1 VKFSLTR
8 LFIRRPT
15 LVFVIVALMTFA
27 GVLSTATIVK
37 ELYPDVSQPT
47 VTVSVSYSGASV
59 TEMRDN
65 IVQPIEQNLAGT
77 PDLQT
82 LNAVVQQGQAQ
93 ITAIFDITS
102 DTATDLALTNK
113 AIQAAEKYLPTN
125 ISPPTVNLRDPT
137 QSVVV
142 TLALYSKKL
151 SLARLAMYATNVI
164 APQMEQV
171 PDISFVNVGGVVTP
185 AYEVVVDPARLAAA
199 NLTLNDVINT
209 LTADNQRVPGGF
221 AYEPNRQTTIDI
233 RGDIQ
238 NLDTVRNLAI
248 VQTGGSGPAIAS
260 NQTSTGAQVENY
272 RGGVGA
278 LPGVVNPWT
287 ASNSVVRI
295 GDVATVSEG
304 YEPRLQY
311 AHISGT
317 PGLFMQVQ
325 KAATGSEV
333 DASNNILRALPNIER
348 QFPEISFRVI
358 NVQSKFTGQQIA
370 LVTRTLM
377 EAILLT
383 GIAMIFFL
391 RSWRSAIVVCVSIP
405 TSLAIAITVMKL
417 MHLTIDTISLLGM
430 SLVIGIL
437 VDDSTVVLENIERH
451 YTELKADREEAAV
464 RGREEIGAAA
474 VVITLVDVVVFFPI
488 AFIQGQVGRQIAEF
502 AIVVVISTLTSL
514 FVSFTIT
521 PTLAGLWALRSHWKP
536 WPVVE
541 WFGRR
546 FDDTRAWYTQRAL
559 PWSLAHGRLV
569 ALFCA
574 GTFALALALVGFGAV
589 GEEFIPPV
597 DRGELFVQLIYPIG
611 TPIQTVE
618 KATFALERQMLGAP
632 DVFANTAVAGAYA
645 ASFGGFVSQSN
656 VGQIHV
662 WLKDNRAHET
672 SYWVDQFRRIVDR
685 YLPSGVQAV
694 VVPATSSQGGNA
706 QPIDF
711 LVTDVTGGDP
721 TPYAQQVFQLLQRV
735 PGATSVNSTGT
746 QLAPEI
752 SIQFDREKAQAL
764 GVDLGQAA
772 QAAGAAFGGNQATQF
787 ETTSGL
793 EQVQVIYPQSSQT
806 SLDMLKSVA
815 VRSSSGNLVYL
826 SDIAR
831 FVSTPTAP
839 LITRTDR
846 NNVIHVDAN
855 YSQSSSLSAV
865 ERGLLK
871 RLPSLHLP
879 PNIVVRPAPLGQQDF
894 MHQTL
899 VGMGL
904 AMIVSVILVYLLMVA
919 LYNSY
924 VSPFIII
931 FSVPVAAIGAIGAL
945 LLTHRTLNLF
955 SLIGT
960 ILLIGIAS
968 KNGILLVDYANTLR
982 NRGLD
987 KLSAIMQSAHTR
999 FRPIIMTSFSV
1010 MAGNLALA
1018 LALDPGAA
1026 ARSSLGI
1033 VVIGGVFSSLVLTLL
1048 LIPNVYMWLAPRDK
1062 PAREWASPPAW
1073 EFPPAGGQEPV
1084 PETRYR

>member
-1 VKFSLTR
+1 VNFSLTR
-8 LFIRRPT
+8 LFIQRPT
-15 LVFVIVALMTFA
+15 LVFVIVALMAFA
-27 GVLSTATIVK
+27 GILSGATIVK
-37 ELYPDVSQPT
+37 QLYPDVSQPT
-47 VTVSVSYSGASV
+47 VTISVQYSGASV
-59 TEMRDN
+59 AEMRDN

-82 LNAVVQQGQAQ
+82 MNSVVQQGQAT
-93 ITAIFDITS
+93 ITAVFYISS

-125 ISPPTVNLRDPT
+125 ISPPTVNLRDPAE
-137 QSVVV
+137 SVVV

-151 SLARLAMYATNVI
+151 SLSRLAMYAVNVI

-185 AYEVVVDPARLAAA
+185 AYEVVVDPARLTAA

-209 LTADNQRVPGGF
+209 LQLDNQRVPGGF

-248 VQTGGSGPAIAS
+248 IPAGGAASSGALQ
-260 NQTSTGAQVENY
+260 NSTGAQVEDY
-272 RGGVGA
+272 HGGVGA
-278 LPGVVNPWT
+278 LPGIVNPWT
-287 ASNSVVRI
+287 ATNSVVRI

-311 AHISGT
+311 AHISGQ

-325 KAATGSEV
+325 KASTGSEV
-333 DASNNILRALPNIER
+333 DASNNILRALPQIER

-358 NVQSKFTGQQIA
+358 NVQSKFTAQQIG
-370 LVTRTLM
+370 LVTRTLIA
-377 EAILLT
+377 AILLT
-383 GIAMIFFL
+383 GIAMVFFL

-417 MHLTIDTISLLGM
+417 MNLTIDTISLLGM

-451 YTELKADREEAAV
+451 FTELKESPQDAAV

-536 WPVVE
+536 WGVVE
-541 WFGRR
+541 WFGRK
-546 FDDTRAWYTQRAL
+546 FDETRLWYTKRVL

-574 GTFALALALVGFGAV
+574 GTFVLALALVGLGVV

-597 DRGELFVQLIYPIG
+597 DRGEIFVQLIYPIG

-618 KATFALERQMLGAP
+618 TGTFALEQKMLNTP
-632 DVFANTAVAGAYA
+632 DAFANTAVAGAYA

-656 VGQIHV
+656 VGQVHF
-662 WLKDNRAHET
+662 WLKDARKHPT
-672 SYWVDQFRRIVDR
+672 DYWVTQFRRIAR
-685 YLPSGVQAV
+685 SNLPSGVQAV
-694 VVPATSSQGGNA
+694 VVPATSTAGGNS

-721 TPYAQQVFQLLQRV
+721 TLYAQQVAALLQKV

-752 SIQFDREKAQAL
+752 SIQFDRNKAQAL

-772 QAAGAAFGGNQATQF
+772 QAAGAAFGGNQAAQF

-793 EQVQVIYPQSSQT
+793 EQVQVIYPQSAQT
-806 SLDMLKSVA
+806 SLDVLKSVA
-815 VRSSSGNLVYL
+815 IRSSTGSIVYL

-839 LITRTDR
+839 LVTRTDR
-846 NNVIHVDAN
+846 NNVIHVNAN
-855 YSQSSSLSAV
+855 YSANSSLSAV
-865 ERGLLK
+865 EQGLIK

-931 FSVPVAAIGAIGAL
+931 FSVPVAAIGAIGGL
-945 LLTHRTLNLF
+945 VLTHRTLNLF

-960 ILLIGIAS
+960 ILLIGIAT

-982 NRGLD
+982 TRGLD
-987 KLSAIMQSAHTR
+987 KLAAIKESAHTR
-999 FRPIIMTSFSV
+999 FRPIIMTSFAV
-1010 MAGNLALA
+1010 MAGNVPLA
-1018 LALDPGAA
+1018 LALDPGSAS
-1026 ARSSLGI
+1026 RSSLGI

-1048 LIPNVYMWLAPRDK
+1048 LIPNVYMWVAPRDH
-1062 PAREWASPPAW
+1062 PAKASESRPA
-1073 EFPPAGGQEPV
+1073 PAFRPNGDQAAAL
-1084 PETRYR
+1084 ETQYR